1 MSLAQTLRDATLS
14 AFGKLTDAEQ
24 QGAIR
29 ALDEANARLESLLD
43 YIGDK
48 TRTGNDAARPA
59 HWSRARALI
68 QARGQEL
75 FGGAQGAAKKRPKIP
90 PLMQAPYN
98 AEGARAAAIRTGE
111 LWALAQDFGRGMEKA
126 FPGEGALAAVEKFVS
141 EVEVNQKAHAEHA
154 GYEAPPLRHAQAAI
168 TEVAAERKAEEVKAA
183 QARGEFT
190 LSPTAM
196 VAIGGG
202 VLGVAIL
209 IVGIAA
215 AKRAKNESRR

>member
-1 MSLAQTLRDATLS
+1 MSLSQTIKDAALS

-24 QGAIR
+24 QGALR
-29 ALDEANARLESLLD
+29 ALDEANNRVESMLD

-48 TRTGNDAARPA
+48 TRTNNDAARPA

-75 FGGAQGAAKKRPKIP
+75 FSDAQGIAKKKPKIP

-98 AEGARAAAIRTGE
+98 TEGARAAAIRTGE

-126 FPGEGALAAVEKFVS
+126 FPGEGAQASVEKFVA
-141 EVEVNQKAHAEHA
+141 EVEANQKAHAQHA
-154 GYEAPPLRHAQAAI
+154 GYPAEPLKATAQAIA
-168 TEVAAERKAEEVKAA
+168 EVAAERKAEETAA
-183 QARGEFT
+183 AKARGEFT
-190 LSPTAM
+190 LSPAAI

-202 VLGVAIL
+202 VLGAAVL

-215 AKRAKNESRR
+215 AKRARAESKK